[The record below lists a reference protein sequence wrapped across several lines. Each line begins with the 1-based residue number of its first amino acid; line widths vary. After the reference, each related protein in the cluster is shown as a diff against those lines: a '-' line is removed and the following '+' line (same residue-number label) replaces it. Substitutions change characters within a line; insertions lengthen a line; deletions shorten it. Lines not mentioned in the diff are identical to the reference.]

1 MSNMIDD
8 VAAFHEKFGLPFN
21 GQDIIFGDDIQAGLD
36 ALLFRMKFLREETE
50 EFNEAFG
57 ESNRVKAFDA
67 MLDLAYV
74 ALGTA
79 LFMGVTPAQWR
90 AGWAAVHAA
99 NMAKVRVAKADLS
112 KRGSAFDVVKPA
124 GWVGPEDQLKEIL
137 SWNSPAASD

>member
-1 MSNMIDD
+1 MSTMIDD
-8 VAAFHEKFGLPFN
+8 VAEFHEKFGLPFS

-36 ALLFRMKFLREETE
+36 AMLFRLKFLREETE

-57 ESNRVKAFDA
+57 ESDRVKAFDA

-90 AGWAAVHAA
+90 AGWAEVHRA
-99 NMAKVRVAKADLS
+99 NMAKVRVAGANLS
-112 KRGSAFDVVKPA
+112 KRGNGFDVVKPA
-124 GWVGPEDQLKEIL
+124 GWTGPENQLKEIL
-137 SWNSPAASD
+137 SWNQLAGD